1 MNMLE
6 LLRKRRSIRKYQD
19 RPLSADQVIALEE
32 AVLRSPTGRD
42 SRSWEFIFVDDR
54 LLLKKLADTRGSN
67 SAFLAGASLGVV
79 VLGNEVI
86 TDTWVEDS
94 SLAAVIV
101 QLAAVQLGLGSCWSQ
116 VRNREHSPDR
126 TAEDYVRELLDI
138 PDNLRVLCVIA
149 VGHPAEEKR
158 PTPKK
163 ELPFRKIHRNRF
175 SPV

>member
-1 MNMLE
+1 MLE
-6 LLRKRRSIRKYQD
+6 LLRERRSIRKFQD
-19 RPLSADQVIALEE
+19 RPLSVDQVMALEE

-54 LLLKKLADTRGSN
+54 LLLKKLADTRGNN
-67 SAFLAGASLGVV
+67 SAFLAGASLGIV
-79 VLGNEVI
+79 VLGNDAV

-94 SLAAVIV
+94 SLAAIIA

-126 TAEDYVRELLDI
+126 SAENYVREVLSI

-158 PTPKK
+158 PIPKK
-163 ELPFRKIHRNRF
+163 ELSFRKIHRNRF
-175 SPV
+175 NSI